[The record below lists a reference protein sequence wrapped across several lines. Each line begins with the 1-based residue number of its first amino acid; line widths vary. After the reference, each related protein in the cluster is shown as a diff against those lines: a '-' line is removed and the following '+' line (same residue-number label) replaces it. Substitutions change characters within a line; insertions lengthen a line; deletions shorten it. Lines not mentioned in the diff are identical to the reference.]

1 MDMGSPNSKDE
12 GARKTARLSGG
23 SDGGRPSFGF
33 ADTGSSQKVLSF
45 DESGERARVDLI
57 EGHYADEKEGEKT
70 QTQVFRSEQADGS
83 VVTKTVRT
91 TRTTTRSGA
100 GDYVTTIEVQTTTE
114 TETKDGAKSTEV
126 ATETSTETVAGQ
138 VATFCDGESAAES
151 GDDVQTQVFRSV
163 EEDGRVVTKT
173 VRTTRRTVITNG
185 VATTTVEVHTTT
197 ETEDTD
203 GAKST
208 SVSTETHTEIGGSSS
223 TSETEEKAQA
233 VDSEHGGRRS
243 FTFGKKRKY
252 HKQWHPHFVSYL
264 DRQDK
269 RVETLS
275 TTDLL
280 ESARAFCRENFT
292 EFRPELFN
300 GESNEGSKECWE
312 VMAQLAAHYP
322 MVAVQLLAH
331 DVGKKNLL
339 IMDEITQ
346 GFDSENRLRK
356 EVAVSMLG
364 HSKTN
369 AFQVFDDLLVLKNGE
384 VVYHGAGGDVVEYF
398 CDLEY
403 QCTPGQRVG
412 QFLLNL
418 AAEQEDRYRILV
430 PAGNKPDGSG
440 SHFVKSFAVL
450 MKFADDA
457 VLVAGSSKSTPSRPT
472 TPQYPMT
479 DTSPIN
485 ETFEATNMSV
495 AAGSS
500 PGESVKT
507 EVFRSEEADGSI
519 VTTTIRTTRR
529 TVKSSTGALVTT
541 IEVETTTETE
551 STDGTTST
559 TVATETREE
568 TESEESSLTTTSASD
583 ATAVSVTEQAGS
595 SPGESVKTEV
605 FRSEEADGSIVTTT
619 IRTTR
624 RTVKSST
631 GALVTTI
638 EVETTTETESTD
650 GTTSTTVATE
660 TREETESEESSL
672 TTTSASD
679 ATAVSV
685 TEQAGSSPGESV
697 KTEVFRSEEADGSI
711 VTTTIRTT
719 RRTVKSSTGALV
731 TTIEVETT
739 TETESTD
746 GTTSTTVATET
757 REETESEESSLTSPS
772 GYLGVKRESSS
783 KLTTKSR
790 GTKSKRG
797 GVSEKAQ
804 ASSSVRGDGHGE
816 TEGAEKMVSVVLK
829 SREATMA
836 AHIGSGIAAATVIA
850 SKTEATGSKRDE
862 KIAGGGSNV
871 TARATEENE
880 QVQTARA
887 AAAWGEEV
895 EHVQLASTETAST
908 RKLVQVLAVN
918 RGCSVR
924 VAFDELAC
932 AAQASESSNAVKG
945 VTGYAESGRMTAV
958 IGAGRVGKTTFLGTL
973 AGEEN
978 PTKGKIYYNGH
989 EASALVRRRGTGY
1002 CWFGDEQTVWHGTTT
1017 VREALFLSACLRQN
1031 NEISETRKIET
1042 IQSWLELLGLTE
1054 IAEQPLELCSA
1065 VETRLVAI
1073 GVELAFSPSVLLV
1086 DEPTTGLDD
1095 KGAQRIVR
1103 VLQQVAR
1110 TGRTIVCT
1118 LGDSVSSTELR
1129 VFDRLLLLSSSG
1141 ETIFHGECRM
1151 LVQYLEALPG
1161 VKRLGSGKSIAAW
1174 ALESVG
1180 EGSSISHTTTT
1191 TTTTKGGK
1199 ARTSKKKK
1207 KYASGASMSTGSETI
1222 NHEKETRFV
1231 QLFQRSEI
1239 KRALLTQMQRVGY
1252 LRPDSAEE
1260 HAPALVTAYKSGRL
1274 LTYATSWRTQ
1284 VTLLMRRVLLSYWR
1298 SLSSFWASRSLMVSA
1313 TAQWQR
1319 VSVMGVFL
1327 VALLW
1332 FLWLIVAARSSE
1344 YDTFDGVNQGAS
1356 LIAWSTLT
1364 FGASVVLGAVARAS
1378 RGNAWR
1384 ENASWRREQA
1394 WQAYPAVAYHLCFSV
1409 VELVFVLVLA
1419 FVVTV
1424 LTFALF
1430 GFWSVAESGNFS
1442 LYWLTLAI
1450 FALGQV
1456 YLGQWLVRLMPSGS
1470 YAAVAGS
1477 AFNLLPLLTFVWS
1490 WRSSALGNLASWLG
1504 MVTPQRFALQVLQA
1518 LVFGATPDSCAFDT
1532 VESGASGAESEIPC
1546 RELRLIPSDES
1557 SFSRQITVHSYAELE
1572 YGAERGS
1579 VAFRLVELAVFLLA
1593 FRFLVIVALQKRQTR
1608 A

>member
-1 MDMGSPNSKDE
+1 
-12 GARKTARLSGG
+12 
-23 SDGGRPSFGF
+23 
-33 ADTGSSQKVLSF
+33 
-45 DESGERARVDLI
+45 
-57 EGHYADEKEGEKT
+57 
-70 QTQVFRSEQADGS
+70 
-83 VVTKTVRT
+83 
-91 TRTTTRSGA
+91 
-100 GDYVTTIEVQTTTE
+100 
-114 TETKDGAKSTEV
+114 
-126 ATETSTETVAGQ
+126 
-138 VATFCDGESAAES
+138 
-151 GDDVQTQVFRSV
+151 
-163 EEDGRVVTKT
+163 
-173 VRTTRRTVITNG
+173 
-185 VATTTVEVHTTT
+185 
-197 ETEDTD
+197 
-203 GAKST
+203 
-208 SVSTETHTEIGGSSS
+208 
-223 TSETEEKAQA
+223 
-233 VDSEHGGRRS
+233 
-243 FTFGKKRKY
+243 
-252 HKQWHPHFVSYL
+252 
-264 DRQDK
+264 
-269 RVETLS
+269 
-275 TTDLL
+275 
-280 ESARAFCRENFT
+280 
-292 EFRPELFN
+292 
-300 GESNEGSKECWE
+300 
-312 VMAQLAAHYP
+312 
-322 MVAVQLLAH
+322 
-331 DVGKKNLL
+331 
-339 IMDEITQ
+339 
-346 GFDSENRLRK
+346 
-356 EVAVSMLG
+356 
-364 HSKTN
+364 
-369 AFQVFDDLLVLKNGE
+369 
-384 VVYHGAGGDVVEYF
+384 
-398 CDLEY
+398 
-403 QCTPGQRVG
+403 
-412 QFLLNL
+412 
-418 AAEQEDRYRILV
+418 
-430 PAGNKPDGSG
+430 
-440 SHFVKSFAVL
+440 
-450 MKFADDA
+450 
-457 VLVAGSSKSTPSRPT
+457 
-472 TPQYPMT
+472 
-479 DTSPIN
+479 
-485 ETFEATNMSV
+485 
-495 AAGSS
+495 
-500 PGESVKT
+500 
-507 EVFRSEEADGSI
+507 VFRSEEADGSI

-672 TTTSASD
+672 TTTS
-679 ATAVSV
+679 
-685 TEQAGSSPGESV
+685 
-697 KTEVFRSEEADGSI
+697 
-711 VTTTIRTT
+711 
-719 RRTVKSSTGALV
+719 
-731 TTIEVETT
+731 
-739 TETESTD
+739 
-746 GTTSTTVATET
+746 
-757 REETESEESSLTSPS
+757 

-932 AAQASESSNAVKG
+932 AAQANESSNAVKG

-1002 CWFGDEQTVWHGTTT
+1002 CWLGDEQTVWHGTTT

-1191 TTTTKGGK
+1191 TMT
-1199 ARTSKKKK
+1199 RTSKKKK

-1239 KRALLTQMQRVGY
+1239 TRALLTQMQRVGY

-1284 VTLLMRRVLLSYWR
+1284 VTLLMRRVVLSYWC

-1394 WQAYPAVAYHLCFSV
+1394 WQAYPAVAYHLCSSV

-1593 FRFLVIVALQKRQTR
+1593 FRFLVIVAVQKRQTR

>member
-457 VLVAGSSKSTPSRPT
+457 VLVAGSSKPTPSRPT

-672 TTTSASD
+672 TTT
-679 ATAVSV
+679 
-685 TEQAGSSPGESV
+685 
-697 KTEVFRSEEADGSI
+697 
-711 VTTTIRTT
+711 
-719 RRTVKSSTGALV
+719 
-731 TTIEVETT
+731 
-739 TETESTD
+739 
-746 GTTSTTVATET
+746 
-757 REETESEESSLTSPS
+757 S

-1274 LTYATSWRTQ
+1274 LT
-1284 VTLLMRRVLLSYWR
+1284 
-1298 SLSSFWASRSLMVSA
+1298 LSSFWASRSLMVSA

>member
-672 TTTSASD
+672 TTTS
-679 ATAVSV
+679 
-685 TEQAGSSPGESV
+685 
-697 KTEVFRSEEADGSI
+697 
-711 VTTTIRTT
+711 
-719 RRTVKSSTGALV
+719 
-731 TTIEVETT
+731 
-739 TETESTD
+739 
-746 GTTSTTVATET
+746 
-757 REETESEESSLTSPS
+757 

-1274 LTYATSWRTQ
+1274 LT
-1284 VTLLMRRVLLSYWR
+1284 
-1298 SLSSFWASRSLMVSA
+1298 LSSFWASRSLMVSA

>member
-1 MDMGSPNSKDE
+1 AAFKKKKAPKRSHYVDVAYVPPTSNECERFFSAAKLVLSDVRKSLSPAKLEMLMCLQYNRELWDVNTVEQRFPARRDKSASERATSMDMGSPNSKDE

-23 SDGGRPSFGF
+23 SDGDGGRPSFGF

-457 VLVAGSSKSTPSRPT
+457 ALVAGSSKSTPSRPT

-685 TEQAGSSPGESV
+685 TEQ
-697 KTEVFRSEEADGSI
+697 
-711 VTTTIRTT
+711 
-719 RRTVKSSTGALV
+719 
-731 TTIEVETT
+731 
-739 TETESTD
+739 
-746 GTTSTTVATET
+746 
-757 REETESEESSLTSPS
+757 
-772 GYLGVKRESSS
+772 
-783 KLTTKSR
+783 
-790 GTKSKRG
+790 
-797 GVSEKAQ
+797 
-804 ASSSVRGDGHGE
+804 
-816 TEGAEKMVSVVLK
+816 
-829 SREATMA
+829 
-836 AHIGSGIAAATVIA
+836 
-850 SKTEATGSKRDE
+850 
-862 KIAGGGSNV
+862 
-871 TARATEENE
+871 
-880 QVQTARA
+880 
-887 AAAWGEEV
+887 
-895 EHVQLASTETAST
+895 
-908 RKLVQVLAVN
+908 
-918 RGCSVR
+918 
-924 VAFDELAC
+924 
-932 AAQASESSNAVKG
+932 
-945 VTGYAESGRMTAV
+945 
-958 IGAGRVGKTTFLGTL
+958 
-973 AGEEN
+973 
-978 PTKGKIYYNGH
+978 
-989 EASALVRRRGTGY
+989 
-1002 CWFGDEQTVWHGTTT
+1002 
-1017 VREALFLSACLRQN
+1017 
-1031 NEISETRKIET
+1031 
-1042 IQSWLELLGLTE
+1042 
-1054 IAEQPLELCSA
+1054 
-1065 VETRLVAI
+1065 
-1073 GVELAFSPSVLLV
+1073 
-1086 DEPTTGLDD
+1086 
-1095 KGAQRIVR
+1095 
-1103 VLQQVAR
+1103 
-1110 TGRTIVCT
+1110 
-1118 LGDSVSSTELR
+1118 
-1129 VFDRLLLLSSSG
+1129 
-1141 ETIFHGECRM
+1141 
-1151 LVQYLEALPG
+1151 
-1161 VKRLGSGKSIAAW
+1161 
-1174 ALESVG
+1174 
-1180 EGSSISHTTTT
+1180 
-1191 TTTTKGGK
+1191 
-1199 ARTSKKKK
+1199 
-1207 KYASGASMSTGSETI
+1207 
-1222 NHEKETRFV
+1222 
-1231 QLFQRSEI
+1231 
-1239 KRALLTQMQRVGY
+1239 
-1252 LRPDSAEE
+1252 
-1260 HAPALVTAYKSGRL
+1260 
-1274 LTYATSWRTQ
+1274 
-1284 VTLLMRRVLLSYWR
+1284 
-1298 SLSSFWASRSLMVSA
+1298 
-1313 TAQWQR
+1313 
-1319 VSVMGVFL
+1319 
-1327 VALLW
+1327 
-1332 FLWLIVAARSSE
+1332 
-1344 YDTFDGVNQGAS
+1344 
-1356 LIAWSTLT
+1356 
-1364 FGASVVLGAVARAS
+1364 
-1378 RGNAWR
+1378 
-1384 ENASWRREQA
+1384 
-1394 WQAYPAVAYHLCFSV
+1394 
-1409 VELVFVLVLA
+1409 
-1419 FVVTV
+1419 
-1424 LTFALF
+1424 
-1430 GFWSVAESGNFS
+1430 
-1442 LYWLTLAI
+1442 
-1450 FALGQV
+1450 
-1456 YLGQWLVRLMPSGS
+1456 
-1470 YAAVAGS
+1470 
-1477 AFNLLPLLTFVWS
+1477 
-1490 WRSSALGNLASWLG
+1490 
-1504 MVTPQRFALQVLQA
+1504 
-1518 LVFGATPDSCAFDT
+1518 
-1532 VESGASGAESEIPC
+1532 
-1546 RELRLIPSDES
+1546 
-1557 SFSRQITVHSYAELE
+1557 
-1572 YGAERGS
+1572 
-1579 VAFRLVELAVFLLA
+1579 
-1593 FRFLVIVALQKRQTR
+1593 
-1608 A
+1608 